1 MSTTYGEQSSY
12 IHESA
17 ADVTDAQ
24 GRRRRRRF
32 DGEGT
37 GRHGSERTNESYVR
51 ASSIRQCR
59 GRQTTGGGEGELYA
73 RFAGDHP
80 AGVPAGRAALV
91 YMLSR

>member
-17 ADVTDAQ
+17 ADVTAAQ
-24 GRRRRRRF
+24 GRRRF

-37 GRHGSERTNESYVR
+37 GRHGSERTT
-51 ASSIRQCR
+51 SIRQCR
-59 GRQTTGGGEGELYA
+59 GRQTTGGGGEGELYA

-80 AGVPAGRAALV
+80 AGVPAGRAAL
-91 YMLSR
+91 